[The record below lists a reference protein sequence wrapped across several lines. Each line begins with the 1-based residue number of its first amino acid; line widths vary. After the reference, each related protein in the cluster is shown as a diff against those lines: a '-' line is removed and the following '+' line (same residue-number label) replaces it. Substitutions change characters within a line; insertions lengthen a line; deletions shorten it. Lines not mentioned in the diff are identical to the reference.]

1 MNEYDETRN
10 DETSLYDDL
19 YATDVADPP
28 AEPDE
33 SAAASWRHPVNI
45 GHLVMG
51 VAFAGMVIVW
61 AIFAGGAIA
70 DDNIGWLMGDPL
82 GPCRRRRSGRH
93 GHLGA
98 TTQPA
103 RGVTRCLQ

>member
-1 MNEYDETRN
+1 MNEHDETRN

-19 YATDVADPP
+19 YATDVTDPP

-51 VAFAGMVIVW
+51 VAFTGMVIVW

-70 DDNIGWLMGDPL
+70 DDNIGWLMGVPWVL
-82 GPCRRRRSGRH
+82 AGAAGLVAMAVSARRRSRPV
-93 GHLGA
+93 A
-98 TTQPA
+98 
-103 RGVTRCLQ
+103 